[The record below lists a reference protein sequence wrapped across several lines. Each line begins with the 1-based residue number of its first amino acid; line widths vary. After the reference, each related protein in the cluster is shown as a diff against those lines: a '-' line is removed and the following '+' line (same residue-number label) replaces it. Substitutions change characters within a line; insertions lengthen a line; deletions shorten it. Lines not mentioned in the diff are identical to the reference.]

1 VRAAPLLLCAALL
14 LAAVAHAQGPGIQ
27 DQFTQ
32 IVVAEQAKSDT
43 PAIVVAAAN
52 SDGPFAVAGVGLADV
67 EAELPVTL
75 DTVFAA
81 GSVSKLL
88 TATLVMRQVDQGR
101 LALDATANSYLP
113 PQRWIRDETG
123 QPVDATLRQLL
134 THTSG
139 LPVSFLRGWASPG
152 DPILSLDAF
161 LADGLVATRPPGEKI
176 VYSNEGYALLGSL
189 AAAAEGESFRDHAK
203 RVLFEPLGMTS
214 SDFYPRPDLDA
225 RMAASYGGLFFQEGR
240 AEHADFTA
248 MAPAASLRTTVGD
261 LLKFGRMFLKHGI
274 LDEHRVLKT
283 ATVGDMWALQRAST
297 PDETEGFGLGFGVV
311 KHPGRYRVWWDGGL
325 PGVAARLLI
334 LPEHDL
340 ALAVL
345 SNRADPG
352 LVNRV
357 SARLLNLMTG
367 PYIDRPY
374 LAKSEDLERVEG
386 YYRLTDFM
394 DSKLWFVE
402 PFVAVRVKRSGEGL
416 ALSMQGPAWYL
427 RPLGPDRYRIEGG
440 PLDGLSAVFSG
451 DQLTA
456 AFYVSERI
464 GAWQSPPALHSYLGV
479 LVLLLLGG
487 VAYAVYRLVRRPRTA

>member
-1 VRAAPLLLCAALL
+1 VRAPPLLLSAALL
-14 LAAVAHAQGPGIQ
+14 VAAAAHAQGPGIQ
-27 DQFTQ
+27 EELTH
-32 IVVAEQAKSDT
+32 IVVEEHAKSDT
-43 PAIVVAAAN
+43 PGIVVAVAN
-52 SDGPFAVAGVGLADV
+52 SDGPFAGAAVGVADIETGI
-67 EAELPVTL
+67 PVTL

-81 GSVSKLL
+81 ASVSKLL
-88 TATLVMRQVDQGR
+88 TATLVMRQVDHGR

-113 PQRWIRDETG
+113 PERWIRNESG
-123 QPVDATLRQLL
+123 EPVDATLRQLL

-139 LPVSFLRGWASPG
+139 LPVSFLRGWADPG

-161 LADGLVATRPPGEKI
+161 LANGLVATRPPGEKI
-176 VYSNEGYALLGSL
+176 VYSNEGFALLGSL
-189 AAAAEGESFRDHAK
+189 AAGAEDESFGDHAR

-214 SDFYPRPDLDA
+214 SDFYPRADLDA
-225 RMAASYGGLFFQEGR
+225 RLAASHGGLFFQEGR
-240 AEHADFTA
+240 AEHPDVTA

-274 LDEHRVLKT
+274 FDETRVLKT
-283 ATVGDMWALQRAST
+283 NTVGDMWALQQAST

-352 LVNRV
+352 LVNV
-357 SARLLNLMTG
+357 ISTRLLNLITG

-374 LAKSEDLERVEG
+374 LAKEEDLERVVG
-386 YYRLTDFM
+386 YYRITDFM
-394 DSKLWFVE
+394 DPKLWFVE
-402 PFVAVRVKRSGEGL
+402 PFVAVRVERSGEGL
-416 ALSMQGPAWYL
+416 SLSLQGPGAYL

-456 AFYVSERI
+456 AFFVSERI
-464 GAWQSPPALHSYLGV
+464 GAWQSPLALLSYLGV
-479 LVLLLLGG
+479 FGLLLLGG
-487 VAYAVYRLVRRPRTA
+487 AAYGVYRLVRRLRAA